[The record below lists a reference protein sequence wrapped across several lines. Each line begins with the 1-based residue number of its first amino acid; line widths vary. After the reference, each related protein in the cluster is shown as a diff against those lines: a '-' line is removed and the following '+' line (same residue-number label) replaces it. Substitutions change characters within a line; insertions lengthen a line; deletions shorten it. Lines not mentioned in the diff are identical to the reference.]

1 MDRIQFI
8 EIQDQSWCPKAIR
21 DALTETLQFTLSLG
35 NQYAPVV
42 HRLRTA
48 LERTGTKEIVD
59 LCSGAGGPWLRL
71 LRAFEKNENYS
82 VTVCLTDKF
91 PNTEAFRA
99 AEEASSGKIHSRE
112 SGVEATA
119 VPSDLAGFRT
129 LFSSFHHFPPEQ
141 AQAILRDAVTNRQ
154 GIAVFEM
161 TQRSFLALALFG
173 LSPAMM
179 FATAPFV
186 RPFRWS
192 RLFLTYMIPI
202 LPLAG
207 LFDGLVSCLRTYS
220 PAELETFVE
229 KFRKEDYV
237 WQIGEDRSGAYPV
250 PITYLIGFPDAR
262 STVWPAA

>member
-8 EIQDQSWCPKAIR
+8 EIQDQSWCPKTIR
-21 DALTETLQFTLSLG
+21 DALTETLQFTLNLG
-35 NQYAPVV
+35 NQYAPTV
-42 HRLRTA
+42 HRLRIA
-48 LERTGTKEIVD
+48 LERMGSKEVVD

-71 LRAFEKNENYS
+71 LRAFQKSENYS

-91 PNTEAFRA
+91 PNTDAFRLA
-99 AEEASSGKIHSRE
+99 REASEGKIHSRE
-112 SGVEATA
+112 NGVEATA
-119 VPSDLAGFRT
+119 VPSELSGFRT

-141 AQAILRDAVTNRQ
+141 AEAILRDAVSKRQ

-173 LSPAMM
+173 LSPALM

-192 RLFLTYMIPI
+192 RLLFTYMVPV
-202 LPLAG
+202 LPMVG
-207 LFDGLVSCLRTYS
+207 LFDGVVSCLRTYS
-220 PAELETFVE
+220 PEEME
-229 KFRKEDYV
+229 KFVGKFQKEGYV
-237 WQIGEDRSGAYPV
+237 WQIGEDHSGPSPV

-262 STVWPAA
+262 SGIALTA